1 MAKALPTSKEDLK
14 RINDMFDA
22 TENLISQLYG
32 RWLNEKDYEDIHDYK
47 RIIEQSIPKGFTIL
61 KMVKRP
67 FGFRFS
73 IGTEAEYS
81 VYCKATS
88 VGWNRV

>member
-1 MAKALPTSKEDLK
+1 V
-14 RINDMFDA
+14 I
-22 TENLISQLYG
+22 
-32 RWLNEKDYEDIHDYK
+32 EK
-47 RIIEQSIPKGFTIL
+47 SMPKGFTIL

-81 VYCKATS
+81 VPILKRNPN
-88 VGWNRV
+88 GWNRV